1 MRRLRHI
8 IASAALTLMAVIAL
22 ALPVGCVNQDAPAGA
37 GPAQTSPVVASAAQ
51 RSGAQLW
58 ADNCS
63 RCHYARP
70 PQSFSETQWE
80 VIVHHMRLR
89 ADLTG
94 QEARAITEFLK
105 ASD

>member
-1 MRRLRHI
+1 MRRLRHFV
-8 IASAALTLMAVIAL
+8 AAAALGLVGVVAL
-22 ALPVGCVNQDAPAGA
+22 AFPAGCANRDALTGA
-37 GPAQTSPVVASAAQ
+37 GSAQPSSLVASAGQ

-80 VIVHHMRLR
+80 IIVHHMRLR

-94 QEARAITEFLK
+94 QEARAITDFLK